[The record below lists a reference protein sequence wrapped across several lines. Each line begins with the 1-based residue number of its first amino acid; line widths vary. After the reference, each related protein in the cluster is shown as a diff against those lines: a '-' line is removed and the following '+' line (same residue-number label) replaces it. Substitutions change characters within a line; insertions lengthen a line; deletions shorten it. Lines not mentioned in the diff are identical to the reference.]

1 MPVAPFDGALAVITG
16 AGSGFGRATALALAE
31 RGATVIAADI
41 DGASAERTAALAGAL
56 GPSATAHQVDVS
68 DAAAMEKFAADVRDG
83 HRVPDIV
90 VNNAGIAIS
99 GPFLDT
105 GVDDWERILGVNLW
119 GVIHGSRLFGA
130 QMLERSRALPTKPDP
145 PNKGGH
151 IVNIAS
157 AAAYSPSRQ
166 LPAYCTTKAAV
177 LMLSECLRAELAGA
191 RIGVTAVCPGFSE
204 TGIVRNATIVGMDE
218 RRAERLRELGQRGL
232 RLRRY
237 PPEKVAERI
246 VEAIVKNKAVVP
258 VNVESHLLRGLSR
271 LSPGAM
277 RLLARIPAPRVR

>member
-1 MPVAPFDGALAVITG
+1 MPVAPFDGALAVVTG
-16 AGSGFGRATALALAE
+16 AGSGIGRATALALAG

-41 DGASAERTAALAGAL
+41 DGEAAERTAALAGAQ
-56 GPSATAHQVDVS
+56 GPAATAYRVDVA
-68 DAAAMEKFAADVRDG
+68 DAAAMEKFAADVRAG

-99 GPFLDT
+99 GPFLET
-105 GVDDWERILGVNLW
+105 GVADWERILGVNLW

-130 QMLERSRALPTKPDP
+130 QMAERVRALPATPD
-145 PNKGGH
+145 KGGH

-157 AAAYSPSRQ
+157 AAAYAPSRAM
-166 LPAYCTTKAAV
+166 PAYCTTKAAV

-191 RIGVTAVCPGFSE
+191 RIGVTAVCPGFAE
-204 TGIVRNATIVGMDE
+204 TSIIDNATIVGVSAPQ
-218 RRAERLRELGQRGL
+218 AERLRELGRRGL

-258 VNVESHLLRGLSR
+258 VNFEGHLLRGLSR
-271 LSPGAM
+271 LSPRAL
-277 RLLARIPAPRVR
+277 RLLARVPMPTPRVR